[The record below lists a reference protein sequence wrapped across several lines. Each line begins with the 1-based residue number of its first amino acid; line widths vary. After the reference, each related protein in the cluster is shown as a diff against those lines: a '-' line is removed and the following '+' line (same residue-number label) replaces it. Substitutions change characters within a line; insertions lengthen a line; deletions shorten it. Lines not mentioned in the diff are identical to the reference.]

1 MDSKRGSKRRKS
13 TNRKGQGSKGEI
25 HLPVEIIADI
35 LCRLSIESILT
46 CRVVCKTWRNV
57 TRDSCFINKLGNSL
71 YQPPRLILKPLME
84 NISDDAPRHLI
95 LLDIEER
102 KTRRIPFDR
111 MLADLEIMCSCDG
124 LLCIASSR
132 TLNPVI
138 IYNPITREQFNVA
151 KIAFERLLY
160 LIMRLV
166 LALIPQP
173 KSTKFSEHTLPLLL
187 RVKSIILTSFLLEK
201 DQWRKLTEPGNMV
214 KRDVYGVVSWGGALY
229 WRIVKGPFIVIV
241 QFNLSDEKFRM
252 FNFPDY
258 FPRNRFSLGLIDVGG
273 SLTLVQNANNVVELW
288 KLTENKVNDLSL
300 SLQDTHNMHVRW
312 GGGLFCEFVC
322 QMNQKSYLVQVGLR
336 NCQRQQQEHLTL
348 YFPETSQYS
357 TLEILGLPK
366 SFMPIWLKPNLM
378 SLT

>member
-111 MLADLEIMCSCDG
+111 MLADLEIMCSCNG

-138 IYNPITREQFNVA
+138 IYNPITRE
-151 KIAFERLLY
+151 RLMLPRSRSKAV
-160 LIMRLV
+160 ISHHEV
-166 LALIPQP
+166 SFGFDP
-173 KSTKFSEHTLPLLL
+173 STKKYKVFRAYTASYS
-187 RVKSIILTSFLLEK
+187 RGKVNNFNIISLGERS
-201 DQWRKLTEPGNMV
+201 WRKLTEPGNMV

-229 WRIVKGPFIVIV
+229 WRIVEGPFIVIV
-241 QFNLSDEKFRM
+241 QFNLRDEKFRM

-258 FPRNRFSLGLIDVGG
+258 FPRNHFSLGLIDVGG

-322 QMNQKSYLVQVGLR
+322 QMNQKSYLVQVRLR
-336 NCQRQQQEHLTL
+336 NCQLQQQEHLTL